1 MAAPREGDLPTFIY
15 HHFTVSLPTSTPALA
30 AGTPI
35 GYNLLPVTATN
46 TPVFGITEFDIAAGG
61 GDMAISLAGIVQ
73 VNTGGVINIGDAI
86 TFDGLSRAVA
96 TGAGNQ
102 LFGRALNA
110 ATGVGQRIRIL
121 ITREGTN

>member
-1 MAAPREGDLPTFIY
+1 MAAPREGDLPTFCY
-15 HHFTVSLPTSTPALA
+15 HHFTVSLPASTPALV

-35 GYNLLPVTATN
+35 GFNLVPVTNPA

-61 GDMAISLAGIVQ
+61 GDVTISLAGIVQ
-73 VNTGGVINIGDAI
+73 VITGGGNNVGDAMC
-86 TFDGLSRAVA
+86 FDGTSRAVA
-96 TGAGNQ
+96 TGPGNQ

-110 ATGVGQRIRIL
+110 ATAAGQRIRIL